1 VWIDGEVVGE
11 EGIKSQDG
19 VAVEAVV
26 GGADQE
32 PVASLWF
39 KIIYASRCERPSPLP
54 NSRRRLVSRSE

>member
-1 VWIDGEVVGE
+1 VWIDGEVVGQ

-39 KIIYASRCERPSPLP
+39 KIIYACERPSPPP